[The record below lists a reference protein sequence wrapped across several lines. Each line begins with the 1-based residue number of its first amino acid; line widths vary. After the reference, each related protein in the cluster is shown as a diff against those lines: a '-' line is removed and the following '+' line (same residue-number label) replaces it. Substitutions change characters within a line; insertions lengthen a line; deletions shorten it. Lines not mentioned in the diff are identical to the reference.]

1 MLKPTLKLS
10 IYSLSVSLI
19 AGLLFSE
26 PLLAQDI
33 DRIKLEKAEYLE
45 NGEEDGVRF
54 DKVIGG
60 VIFSQEDTRI
70 YGDSAFFY
78 KKQNLVKIF
87 GRVRVQEGDSI
98 TITGGNLIYQ
108 GNQKL
113 AQMRENVVYRDPS
126 MTLTTDFL
134 DYDMIEHLA
143 YYFENGR
150 LVTETN
156 TLTSKKGYY
165 DTDARYASFKDS
177 VVLRNQDY
185 LVEADTFQFNT
196 VTEVAYFLG
205 PTVITANNGTVLIA
219 DNGGV
224 YKTQEDISNFSGA
237 AIETPKYLLYG
248 DDLFG
253 DKSKAYYTATSNV
266 SLVSK
271 EDDVIIFGD
280 YGKYWKEKGIT
291 KIYGNTLMKKIFV
304 QDTLFLSA
312 DTLISIEDSIPKKER
327 LLAFHN
333 VRIYKPDLQGIA
345 DSLSYHTADSVI
357 YLYDDPVLWS
367 DNNQMESDTISIV
380 MSNGRIDKMYMDTKA
395 FVTSVAVDEFY
406 NQVKGRNMIAFFK
419 ESQLHQ
425 VDVNGNGESIYFELE
440 KSDSLVLGMNKV
452 ICGDMRL
459 KFEQKKISDITFYS
473 PDGSFIPFHEIKA
486 GGMKLE
492 NFSWRAYE
500 RPTRESVVTTGSFAN
515 QKIPYLQP
523 KLKLPDAMQ
532 MPTDTAEKP
541 PESDIDK
548 LQEVN

>member
-1 MLKPTLKLS
+1 MC
-10 IYSLSVSLI
+10 
-19 AGLLFSE
+19 LLFTE
-26 PLLAQDI
+26 PLLAQQI

-45 NGEEDGVRF
+45 NGLQDGVRF
-54 DKVIGG
+54 DKVIGE
-60 VIFSQEDTRI
+60 VVFSQKNTRI
-70 YGDSAFFY
+70 YGDSAFFF

-87 GRVRVQEGDSI
+87 GRVRIHEGDSI
-98 TITGGNLIYQ
+98 TITGGRLIYQ
-108 GNQKL
+108 GDQKL

-134 DYDMIEHLA
+134 DYDMIKRLA
-143 YYFENGR
+143 FYYEDGR

-205 PTVITANNGTVLIA
+205 PTVITANNGTILNA
-219 DNGGV
+219 KDGGV
-224 YKTQEDISNFSGA
+224 YRTQEDISSFSGA

-253 DKSKAYYTATSNV
+253 DKNEDFYTATSNV
-266 SLVSK
+266 SLVGK
-271 EDDVIIFGD
+271 EDDVIITGD
-280 YGKYWKEKGIT
+280 YGKYWKEQGII

-312 DTLISIEDSIPKKER
+312 DTLISIEDSLPKNER
-327 LLAFHN
+327 LLAFRN

-345 DSLSYHTADSVI
+345 DSLSYQTVDSLI
-357 YLYDDPVLWS
+357 YLYQDPVLWS
-367 DNNQMESDTISIV
+367 DNNQMEADTVSIV
-380 MSNGRIDKMYMDTKA
+380 MSNGQIDKMHMDTKA
-395 FVTSVAVDEFY
+395 FVTSLAVDDFY

-419 ESQLHQ
+419 EGQMYQ

-440 KSDSLVLGMNKV
+440 ETDSLVMGMNKV
-452 ICGDMRL
+452 VCSDMRL
-459 KFEQKKISDITFYS
+459 KFEQKKISYITFYS

-486 GGMKLE
+486 EGMKLE

-500 RPTRESVVTTGSFAN
+500 RPTRYSVLGALGLDRP
-515 QKIPYLQP
+515 I
-523 KLKLPDAMQ
+523 
-532 MPTDTAEKP
+532 PTDIRPAPTDARPMPSNTSERP
-541 PESDIDK
+541 SANIIDK
-548 LQEVN
+548 LQEVK

>member
-1 MLKPTLKLS
+1 
-10 IYSLSVSLI
+10 V
-19 AGLLFSE
+19 GLLFTE
-26 PLLAQDI
+26 PMLAQEI

-45 NGEEDGVRF
+45 NGLQDGVRF

-60 VIFSQEDTRI
+60 VVFSQKDTRI
-70 YGDSAFFY
+70 YGDSAFFF

-87 GRVRVQEGDSI
+87 GRVRIHEGDSI
-98 TITGGNLIYQ
+98 TITGGRLIYQ
-108 GNQKL
+108 GDKKL
-113 AQMRENVVYRDPS
+113 AQMRENVVYRDPT
-126 MTLTTDFL
+126 MTLKTDFL

-143 YYFENGR
+143 YYYEYGQ

-177 VVLRNQDY
+177 VILRNQDY

-205 PTVITANNGTVLIA
+205 PTIITASNGTVLNA
-219 DNGGV
+219 DEGGV

-237 AIETPKYLLYG
+237 TIETPKFFLYG

-253 DKSKAYYTATSNV
+253 DKNQAYYTATRNV

-271 EDDVIIFGD
+271 EDDVIITGD
-280 YGKYWKEKGIT
+280 FGKYWKDQGII

-312 DTLISIEDSIPKKER
+312 DTLINIEDSIPQKER

-333 VRIYKPDLQGIA
+333 VRIFKPDLQGIA
-345 DSLSYHTADSVI
+345 DSLSYRTADSLI
-357 YLYDDPVLWS
+357 YLYHDPVLWS
-367 DNNQMESDTISIV
+367 ENNQMESDTISIV
-380 MSNGRIDKMYMDTKA
+380 MSDGQIDKMHMDTNA

-419 ESQLHQ
+419 EGQMYQ
-425 VDVNGNGESIYFELE
+425 VDVNGNGESIYFEME
-440 KSDSLVLGMNKV
+440 ETDSLVMGMNKV
-452 ICGDMRL
+452 VCSDMRL
-459 KFEQKKISDITFYS
+459 KFEQQKISDITFYS
-473 PDGSFIPFHEIKA
+473 PDGSFIPFHEIRA
-486 GGMKLE
+486 DGMKLD

-500 RPTRESVVTTGSFAN
+500 RPTRESVVTLGSITR
-515 QKIPYLQP
+515 QKPPYVKQ
-523 KLKLPDAMQ
+523 KLPDARLVPADMS
-532 MPTDTAEKP
+532 EKP
-541 PESDIDK
+541 PKNYIDK
-548 LQEVN
+548 LQKIN

>member
-1 MLKPTLKLS
+1 M
-10 IYSLSVSLI
+10 
-19 AGLLFSE
+19 
-26 PLLAQDI
+26 AQEI
-33 DRIKLEKAEYLE
+33 DRIKLEKADYLE
-45 NGEEDGVRF
+45 NGQEDGIRF

-60 VIFSQEDTRI
+60 VIFSQKDTRI

-98 TITGGNLIYQ
+98 TITGGKLIYQ

-205 PTVITANNGTVLIA
+205 PTVITANNGTVLNA

-253 DKSKAYYTATSNV
+253 DKSKAYYTATRNV

-271 EDDVIIFGD
+271 ENDVIIFGD

-345 DSLSYHTADSVI
+345 DSMSYQTADSMI

-380 MSNGRIDKMYMDTKA
+380 MSNGRIEKMYMDTKA

-440 KSDSLVLGMNKV
+440 ESDSLVLGMNKV
-452 ICGDMRL
+452 ICSDMRL

-473 PDGSFIPFHEIKA
+473 PDGSFIPFHEIRA
-486 GGMKLE
+486 DGMKLE

-500 RPTRESVVTTGSFAN
+500 RPTRESVVTSGSFAS
-515 QKIPYLQP
+515 QKAPYLQP

-532 MPTDTAEKP
+532 MPTDTVEKP